1 METRFRLSDLSTLAG
16 WRFVFPQSSLPRAN
30 APAPPAIR
38 VKKSRRIILPPLER
52 PNQQGAEKS
61 HSRVILSVHNRKR
74 LSVMLEHRRK
84 TQTAILLKTR
94 EFLSDVGERSRQA
107 T

>member
-30 APAPPAIR
+30 APAPPAIW

-52 PNQQGAEKS
+52 PNQQVAEKS
-61 HSRVILSVHNRKR
+61 HSRVILSVHSRKW
-74 LSVMLEHRRK
+74 LSVMSEHRRK
-84 TQTAILLKTR
+84 TQTVILLKTHW
-94 EFLSDVGERSRQA
+94 LPSDVRERSRLA